1 MPLLSF
7 LGTRSL
13 GLGPEIEESLCLH
26 DAQAG
31 LGSVGSAR
39 CRDGMAVRAAGACPR
54 LSAKAGDGAR
64 SPVCLR
70 PGSLL
75 HSVLQTQVLR
85 GMAFLRARDLRR
97 NGIQALSLWPDR
109 WACGPIL
116 YNQDSSLKLGG
127 RILYFPLDT
136 VS

>member
-39 CRDGMAVRAAGACPR
+39 CRDRMAVRAAGAFPR
-54 LSAKAGDGAR
+54 LSAKAGEGAR
-64 SPVCLR
+64 SPCLR

-85 GMAFLRARDLRR
+85 GMAFLRARDL
-97 NGIQALSLWPDR
+97 
-109 WACGPIL
+109 
-116 YNQDSSLKLGG
+116 
-127 RILYFPLDT
+127 
-136 VS
+136 